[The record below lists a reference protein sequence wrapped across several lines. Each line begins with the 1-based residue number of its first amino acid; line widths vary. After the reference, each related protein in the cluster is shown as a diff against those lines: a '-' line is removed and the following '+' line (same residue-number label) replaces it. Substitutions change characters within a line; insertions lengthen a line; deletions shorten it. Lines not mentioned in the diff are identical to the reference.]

1 MEFFKQSMTFSK
13 KEQFSI
19 AVLLLIFIL
28 LALLNLFAGKLFSP
42 TVYPPVD
49 FDSIVI
55 QFQAES
61 IEEKTSKSFEYTNP
75 ETSSAVN
82 KLTPF
87 PFNPNMLSEEEWKK
101 IGLSERQIK
110 GIKNY
115 EARGGKF
122 FRKEDVKKMYTI
134 SEAEY
139 AILEPF
145 IVIPTPEVSRKK
157 VEKEERK
164 TTQEPTFVSPKAA
177 FDQVFE
183 LNLADSLQLIQIP
196 GVGPWTTHRILQYR
210 NILGGFYDKKQLFEV
225 HGFDSSRYNQIEK
238 HLVID
243 SLQIQKIRINH
254 LSFKELIRHPYID
267 YALTKTLV
275 NHREKR
281 GFVKSF
287 DELGKL
293 EGYTAET
300 IKKLRPYVRFD

>member
-1 MEFFKQSMTFSK
+1 MEFFKQILTFSK
-13 KEQFSI
+13 KEQLSI
-19 AVLLLIFIL
+19 AVLLLLFIL
-28 LALLNLFAGKLFSP
+28 LALLNIFAGKLFSP
-42 TVYPPVD
+42 TILPPVN
-49 FDSIVI
+49 FDSIVV

-61 IEEKTSKSFEYTNP
+61 LEEKTSKTFEYVNP
-75 ETSSAVN
+75 ETSFTAN

-87 PFNPNMLSEEEWKK
+87 PFNPNMLSEEDWKK

-145 IVIPTPEVSRKK
+145 IVIPTPEVSKIK
-157 VEKEERK
+157 AEKEEK
-164 TTQEPTFVSPKAA
+164 KKVYETSYENPKAL
-177 FDQVFE
+177 FDEVFE
-183 LNLADSLQLIQIP
+183 LNTADSLQLIQIP
-196 GVGPWTTHRILQYR
+196 GVGPWTSHRILQYR
-210 NILGGFYDKKQLFEV
+210 NILGGFYDKNQLYEV
-225 HGFDSSRYNQIEK
+225 HGFDSMRYDQIEK

-243 SLQIQKIRINH
+243 SLLIKKIRINY
-254 LSFKELIRHPYID
+254 LTFKELIRHPYID

-293 EGYTAET
+293 EGYTTET

>member
-1 MEFFKQSMTFSK
+1 
-13 KEQFSI
+13 
-19 AVLLLIFIL
+19 L
-28 LALLNLFAGKLFSP
+28 LANCFLQLFFLQLN
-42 TVYPPVD
+42 
-49 FDSIVI
+49 FDSIVV

-61 IEEKTSKSFEYTNP
+61 LEEKTSKTFEYVNP
-75 ETSSAVN
+75 ETSFTAN

-87 PFNPNMLSEEEWKK
+87 PFNPNMLSEEDWKK

-145 IVIPTPEVSRKK
+145 IVIPTPEVSKIK
-157 VEKEERK
+157 AEKEEK
-164 TTQEPTFVSPKAA
+164 KKVYETTFENPKAL
-177 FDQVFE
+177 FDEVFE
-183 LNLADSLQLIQIP
+183 LNTADSLQLIQIP
-196 GVGPWTTHRILQYR
+196 GVGPWTSHRILQYR
-210 NILGGFYDKKQLFEV
+210 NILGGFYDKNQLYEV
-225 HGFDSSRYNQIEK
+225 HGFDSLRYDQIEK

-243 SLQIQKIRINH
+243 SLLINKIRINYFT
-254 LSFKELIRHPYID
+254 FKELIRHPYID

-293 EGYTAET
+293 EGYTTET

>member
-1 MEFFKQSMTFSK
+1 MEFFKQILTFSK
-13 KEQFSI
+13 KEQLSI
-19 AVLLLIFIL
+19 AVLLLLFIL
-28 LALLNLFAGKLFSP
+28 LALLNIFAGKLFSP
-42 TVYPPVD
+42 TIFPAVN
-49 FDSIVI
+49 FDSIVV
-55 QFQAES
+55 QFQAEGL
-61 IEEKTSKSFEYTNP
+61 EEKTSKTFEYVNP
-75 ETSSAVN
+75 ETSFTAN

-87 PFNPNMLSEEEWKK
+87 PFNPNMLSEEDWKK

-145 IVIPTPEVSRKK
+145 IVIPTPEVSKIK
-157 VEKEERK
+157 AEKEEK
-164 TTQEPTFVSPKAA
+164 KKVYETTFENPKAL
-177 FDQVFE
+177 FDEVFE
-183 LNLADSLQLIQIP
+183 LNTADSLQLIQIP
-196 GVGPWTTHRILQYR
+196 GVGPWTSHRILQYR
-210 NILGGFYDKKQLFEV
+210 NILGGFYDKNQLYEV
-225 HGFDSSRYNQIEK
+225 HGFDSMRYDQIEK

-243 SLQIQKIRINH
+243 SLLINKIRINYFT
-254 LSFKELIRHPYID
+254 FKELIRHPYID

-293 EGYTAET
+293 EGYTTET

>member
-1 MEFFKQSMTFSK
+1 MEFFKQILTFSK
-13 KEQFSI
+13 KEQLSI
-19 AVLLLIFIL
+19 AVLLFLFII
-28 LALLNLFAGKLFSP
+28 LALLNIFAGKLFSP
-42 TVYPPVD
+42 TIFPSVN
-49 FDSIVI
+49 FDSIVV
-55 QFQAES
+55 QFQAEGL
-61 IEEKTSKSFEYTNP
+61 EEKTSKTFEYANP
-75 ETSSAVN
+75 ETSFTAN

-87 PFNPNMLSEEEWKK
+87 PFNPNMLSEEDWKK

-139 AILEPF
+139 AVLEPF
-145 IVIPTPEVSRKK
+145 IVIPTPEVSKIK
-157 VEKEERK
+157 AEKEEK
-164 TTQEPTFVSPKAA
+164 KKVYETSYENPKAL
-177 FDQVFE
+177 FDEVFE
-183 LNLADSLQLIQIP
+183 LNTADSLQLVQIP
-196 GVGPWTTHRILQYR
+196 GVGPWTSHRILQYR
-210 NILGGFYDKKQLFEV
+210 NILGGFYDKNQLYEV
-225 HGFDSSRYNQIEK
+225 HGFDSLRYDQIEK

-243 SLQIQKIRINH
+243 SLLIKKIRINYFT
-254 LSFKELIRHPYID
+254 FKELIRHPYID

-293 EGYTAET
+293 EGYTTET

>member
-1 MEFFKQSMTFSK
+1 M
-13 KEQFSI
+13 
-19 AVLLLIFIL
+19 
-28 LALLNLFAGKLFSP
+28 
-42 TVYPPVD
+42 
-49 FDSIVI
+49 
-55 QFQAES
+55 
-61 IEEKTSKSFEYTNP
+61 EEKTSKTFEYANP
-75 ETSSAVN
+75 ETSFTAN

-87 PFNPNMLSEEEWKK
+87 PFNPNMLSEEDWKK

-145 IVIPTPEVSRKK
+145 IVIPTPEVSKIK
-157 VEKEERK
+157 AEKEEK
-164 TTQEPTFVSPKAA
+164 KKVYETTFENPKAL
-177 FDQVFE
+177 FDEVFE
-183 LNLADSLQLIQIP
+183 LNTADSLQLIQIP
-196 GVGPWTTHRILQYR
+196 GVGPWTSHRILQYR
-210 NILGGFYDKKQLFEV
+210 NILGGFYDKNQLYEV
-225 HGFDSSRYNQIEK
+225 HGFDSLRYDQIEK

-243 SLQIQKIRINH
+243 SLLINKIRINYFT
-254 LSFKELIRHPYID
+254 FKELIRHPYID

-293 EGYTAET
+293 EGYTTET